1 ERGHGTSRCRQAEA
15 CRAGT
20 AGAVRRDRTARP
32 RRPAPAGPASARSP
46 AARPAIRAGTAG
58 GGACGMSA
66 EYVPVRMLVLWCPDW
81 PVVAAASE
89 AGLPVDEPAA
99 VLVANRVVAC
109 SAVARAVGV
118 RRGMRR
124 REAQF
129 RCPELA
135 VFADDPDRD
144 ARL

>member
-1 ERGHGTSRCRQAEA
+1 
-15 CRAGT
+15 
-20 AGAVRRDRTARP
+20 
-32 RRPAPAGPASARSP
+32 
-46 AARPAIRAGTAG
+46 
-58 GGACGMSA
+58 
-66 EYVPVRMLVLWCPDW
+66 VLWCPDW

-144 ARL
+144 ARLFEAVAMAVEDLVVGVEVVRPGVVSVPVAGASRYFGGEHPLLERLVDHVSASAGAECQVGIAEGLFAATLAA